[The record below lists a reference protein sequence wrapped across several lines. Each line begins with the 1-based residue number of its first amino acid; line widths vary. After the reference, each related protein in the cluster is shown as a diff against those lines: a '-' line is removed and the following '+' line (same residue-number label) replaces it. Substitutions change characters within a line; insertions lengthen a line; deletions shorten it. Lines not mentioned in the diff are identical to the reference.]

1 LREEKKG
8 GYNMKKWLR
17 TLTVTAA
24 TVMALTACGAGG
36 EEAPATEEE
45 PTSEEASPG
54 EGAAEVE
61 DFTVGMVTDVGGI
74 DDKSFNQSA
83 WEGLSEFGQEF
94 GLKEGTDYRY
104 LQSSDIAEFEP
115 NLRNLVR
122 EDVDLVWGIGFL
134 MEDAIRTI
142 AGQVEDAQ
150 LAIVD
155 SVVTDEDG
163 NPVANIANIT
173 FKEHEGSFLV
183 GVAAGLQT
191 KGNKVGFIGGV
202 EGALIKKFENGFK
215 AGVKAVNPDAEVIV
229 QYAESFNNPDKGS
242 QIANTMYSQGA
253 DIIYHAAGDTGNGLF
268 TEAINRAKNGENVW
282 AIGVDR
288 DQHEEGEY
296 EDGQSVTLTSMIKRV
311 DRAVYLVSERTMN
324 GDFPGGEILE
334 YGLDDEAVGI
344 APSRDNM
351 SDDALQA
358 VEDFKEQIQAGDIS
372 VPKTDEEYEEY
383 LSSL

>member
-1 LREEKKG
+1 
-8 GYNMKKWLR
+8 MKNWLR
-17 TLTVTAA
+17 MLTVTAA
-24 TVMALTACGAGG
+24 TVMALTACGAGE
-36 EEAPATEEE
+36 EEAPGTEEDPMTE
-45 PTSEEASPG
+45 ETAPEEEEAV
-54 EGAAEVE
+54 GAE

-74 DDKSFNQSA
+74 DDKSFNQSS
-83 WEGLSEFGQEF
+83 WEGLVEFGQEF
-94 GLKEGTDYRY
+94 GLEEGTDYRY

-122 EDVDLVWGIGFL
+122 EDVNLVWGIGYL

-142 AGQVEDAQ
+142 AQQVEEAQ

-155 SVVTDEDG
+155 SVVTDEEG
-163 NPVANIANIT
+163 TPISNIANIT

-191 KGNKVGFIGGV
+191 EGNKVGFIGGV

-215 AGVKAVNPDAEVIV
+215 AGVKAVNPDAEIIV
-229 QYAESFNNPDKGS
+229 QYAESFNNPDRGA

-268 TEAINRAKNGENVW
+268 TEAINRARNDENVW

-296 EDGQSVTLTSMIKRV
+296 GDGQSVTLTSMVKRV
-311 DRAVYLVSERTMN
+311 DTAVYLVSERTMN

-344 APSRDNM
+344 APSTDNM
-351 SDDALQA
+351 SEEALQA
-358 VEDFKEQIQAGDIS
+358 VEKYKAQIQAGDIS
-372 VPKTDEEYEEY
+372 VPQSDEEYEEY